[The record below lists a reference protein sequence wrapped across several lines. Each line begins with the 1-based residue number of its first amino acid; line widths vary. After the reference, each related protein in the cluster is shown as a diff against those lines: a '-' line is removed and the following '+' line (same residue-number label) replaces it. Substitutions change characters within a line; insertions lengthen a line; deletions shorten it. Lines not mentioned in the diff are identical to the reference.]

1 MSTDIVT
8 DIKTIGSLKKRAD
21 FLRVQSSKTRWVTP
35 SFVVNVLEQ
44 DMDGRVLCG
53 FTVTKKTASKA
64 VDRNRIK
71 RRLRALAN
79 DVIGQKGATDRIY
92 VVSGRKDALK
102 LPYDRMKK
110 DMSWAL
116 KRLECLAE

>member
-1 MSTDIVT
+1 MHALKKDITHV
-8 DIKTIGSLKKRAD
+8 GRLKKRAD

-53 FTVTKKTASKA
+53 FTVTKKTAPKA

>member
-1 MSTDIVT
+1 MHALKKDITHV
-8 DIKTIGSLKKRAD
+8 GRLKKRAD

-92 VVSGRKDALK
+92 VSSGRKDALE

-116 KRLECLAE
+116 KRLECLAD